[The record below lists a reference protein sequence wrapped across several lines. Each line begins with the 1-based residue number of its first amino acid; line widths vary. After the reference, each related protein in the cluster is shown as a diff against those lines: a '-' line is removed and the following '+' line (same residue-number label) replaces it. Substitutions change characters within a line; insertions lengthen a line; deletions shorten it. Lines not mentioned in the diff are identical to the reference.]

1 MNTPDTTP
9 ALPTADTL
17 QAAAD
22 ALRQA
27 RATRRPIAR
36 ISESHGLVG
45 VDAAYAVAAL
55 NTRARLAEGRRIVGK
70 KIGLTSRAVQ
80 QQLGVDE
87 PDFGMLFDDMELLD
101 GDALPAAALI
111 QPKVEAELAFV
122 VGRDLRQQA
131 PTYGEF
137 VAALD
142 CALPAI
148 EIVDSAIADW
158 RITLVDTVAD
168 NASSGLYVLG
178 QRPVAIGQLAH
189 SALDMQL
196 AVNGRVLSAGNGA
209 ACLGHPLRAAYW
221 LARTMALRGQ
231 PLKAGELV
239 LSGALGPMVPAAAGD
254 WVQVRI
260 DCAGECAVRFD

>member
-1 MNTPDTTP
+1 MSTPDMTP
-9 ALPTADTL
+9 ALPPADTL

-27 RATRRPIAR
+27 RAMRKPIAR
-36 ISESHGLVG
+36 ISESHAIAG

-87 PDFGMLFDDMELLD
+87 PDFGMLFDDMELLH
-101 GDALPAAALI
+101 GDALPAARLI

-122 VGRDLRQQA
+122 VGRDLRHEA

-137 VAALD
+137 IAALD

-189 SALDMQL
+189 GALDMQL
-196 AVNGRVLSAGNGA
+196 VVNGRVLSAGNAA

-221 LARTMALRGQ
+221 LACTMALRGQ

-260 DCAGECAVRFD
+260 DAVGECAVRFD